1 MKNVALIGYSG
12 HAYVAIEALKL
23 SGHKI
28 FGYIQKEKNNLNPYK
43 ITYLGTEDD
52 YNLLMKLKDNSFFTA
67 IGNNSIRRKVTEY
80 LLEKGLELT
89 KAIHPKAN
97 LSPMAEIEA
106 GVLICQGSTVNPLA
120 LIKKGTIINTGAIIE
135 HECYIDEYVHIAPG
149 ATIAGNVSIGSNS
162 FIGANSVIKQG
173 LKIGSNVTIGA
184 GSVII
189 KNIPDNETWFGNPAI
204 KRNLN
209 EST

>member
-1 MKNVALIGYSG
+1 MKNVAVIGYSG

-23 SGHKI
+23 SGQSI
-28 FGYIQKEKNNLNPYK
+28 FGYVQKEKTNLNPYN
-43 ITYLGTEDD
+43 ITYLGSEDD
-52 YNLLMKLKDNSFFTA
+52 FNVLKTLKGKSFFTA

-80 LLEKGLELT
+80 LLENELELT
-89 KAIHPKAN
+89 TAIHPKAN
-97 LSPMAEIEA
+97 LSPMAKIEA
-106 GVLICQGSTVNPLA
+106 GVLICQGSSVNPLA

-149 ATIAGNVSIGSNS
+149 ATIAGNVSIGANS

-184 GSVII
+184 GSVVI

-209 EST
+209 ESI